1 MSRFLRLLVVALLL
15 SISSISLWAQNF
27 IKGQVRFDNGQFA
40 TRVVVRLRSD
50 RVVFQDETQT
60 DDMGKFTFDG
70 LTPSTYLLTI
80 EGQGFKPYSSSLDI
94 TVSKMAYE
102 QITLHLAKD
111 PNSKDGSAAA
121 STGSVNAR
129 VAQIPPKARKEFD
142 AGKQS
147 MQAQDGAAS
156 ILHFQKAIELYPQY
170 AEAYQLMGVMHL
182 QTGRL
187 AEAEPEL
194 QKATEIEPNLSNA
207 YFALGICRNVMAK
220 YPEAETALLKGLELD
235 PQSADGHYQLGN
247 TYWAL
252 GRWQDA
258 EVHAQKAVTLKPDL
272 AGAHVLEGDIALRK
286 HDLQVALKEYKEGV
300 RLDPKGPMAA
310 PTQQMIS
317 KIEQA
322 TQQHPQ

>member
-1 MSRFLRLLVVALLL
+1 MSRLFRLLVFALLL
-15 SISSISLWAQNF
+15 STSSITLWAQNF

-40 TRVVVRLRSD
+40 ARVVVRLRSD
-50 RVVFQDETQT
+50 RQAYVGETQT
-60 DDMGKFTFDG
+60 DDMGKFSFDG
-70 LTPSTYLLTI
+70 LDLTTYILTI
-80 EGQGFKPYSSSLDI
+80 EGQGFKTYTSNLDI

-102 QITLHLAKD
+102 QITLKPLKD
-111 PNSKDGSAAA
+111 PNAKDTAPSGSI
-121 STGSVNAR
+121 NAR
-129 VAQIPPKARKEFD
+129 IAQIPSKARKEFD

-147 MQAQDGAAS
+147 MQAQDAAGS

-170 AEAYQLMGVMHL
+170 AEAYQLLGVMHM
-182 QTGRL
+182 QTGKFPD
-187 AEAEPEL
+187 AETEL
-194 QKATEIEPNLSNA
+194 QKATDIEPNLSTA

-235 PQSADGHYQLGN
+235 PKSADGHYQLGN

-252 GRWQDA
+252 ERWQDA
-258 EVHAQKAVTLKPDL
+258 DDQAQKAIALKPDL
-272 AGAHVLEGDIALRK
+272 AGAHVLEGDVALRK
-286 HDLQVALKEYKEGV
+286 HDLPGALKEYKEGV

-322 TQQHPQ
+322 TQQHP